1 MTHYGVRRLVVINS
15 GNYAFANVDLSKP
28 IHLAAP
34 NNRGKST
41 LVNALQFLY
50 VDDFNKM
57 RFPKRSHDDTALHY
71 FGQERSYLVF
81 ECLTPSGIQCMVVSG
96 LSRLGGGRFERYIYD
111 HEFREDDY
119 FDNDEV
125 RSFDAVRTI
134 LADRHLTQVK
144 PSELW
149 KVLGSALTTDDRAT
163 GARLNILPI
172 RRHDEYT
179 VFRNVFVQLLSLV
192 NVNARDLRRLIID
205 AHAREISDKRID
217 VAAEYKDDFLRAER
231 SEHRLNFINEVATN
245 IDAGKDLCDEIGA
258 LTQKLGKAM
267 PIAWNDAGRCEA
279 FIADENKRLCE
290 QLADARRENLRLR
303 EAKDQL
309 LIAKGEVGGRLKAVE
324 KKWSDLL
331 ALHEKWSAMSGEFI
345 TVMIE
350 NARQVMVEISDHE
363 RVLDQAAKFQ
373 TSTLQRQVDELK
385 NKIHTETNAL
395 AHWDRTTVAELRR
408 LKLSNAELDSA
419 FRIANPALLSL
430 IIGDSLTIKES
441 TAVVEHIRL
450 VARRVK
456 EGVYS
461 DDAVEVKTA
470 DLSGPISQLA
480 SDPEEL
486 RRQIEL
492 NTADLE
498 QAEFRLAACKDAEKV
513 RVRLASLQEDY
524 KKRQREIEEHER
536 YASAWSSHAALEATV
551 ASVKEEAANILTD
564 ICNLESQIASHDETV
579 VRTEEEI
586 ASLKGLKNTLSDAV
600 RNLHDELR
608 RQHLD
613 TLLPAFCEVQ
623 NDESTRP
630 QSLAAFVSAIETKLV
645 GLANDTRRIAE
656 CNGKLKQVQDRIA
669 KTSCAHEGQV
679 CYFSDTEE
687 DWRMLTEARE
697 SLPQL
702 EETAKAHWDSL
713 VTTLGARLNLI
724 VTAVRT
730 IRTAVERINRGLKT
744 YQVSNLI
751 AVAIS
756 VEEAHD
762 TFPAI
767 EALSRADSLFHD
779 PGQVEHAKKKLRGMI
794 NSNEI
799 IELETLFELRID
811 IQEMDGRKH
820 QAKSLDEI
828 GSTGTGMTAKAMIF
842 IHLIRAIADNEKYR
856 LHFYIDGLGD
866 LDDPNL
872 SATAKM
878 AVSKGIIPITADP
891 RLHVE
896 ALAHPEVTVYSLGQN
911 REGRF
916 FIDQHRTYHARI
928 SNPAATTSNK

>member
-1 MTHYGVRRLVVINS
+1 
-15 GNYAFANVDLSKP
+15 
-28 IHLAAP
+28 
-34 NNRGKST
+34 
-41 LVNALQFLY
+41 
-50 VDDFNKM
+50 M

-81 ECLTPSGIQCMVVSG
+81 ECLTPSGIQCMVVCG
-96 LSRLGGGRFERYIYD
+96 LSRLGGGRFERYVYD

-125 RSFDAVRTI
+125 RSFDKVRTI

-149 KVLGSALTTDDRAT
+149 KVLGSALTAEDRTA

-179 VFRNVFVQLLSLV
+179 VFRNVFVQLLSLA
-192 NVNARDLRRLIID
+192 NANARELRRLIID

-217 VAAEYKDDFLRAER
+217 VAAEYKDDFHRAER
-231 SEHRLNFINEVATN
+231 SEHRLNFINEVAAN
-245 IDAGKDLCDEIGA
+245 IDTGKELRDEIGA
-258 LTQKLGKAM
+258 LTQKLDMAM

-279 FIADENKRLCE
+279 FIADEDERLCG
-290 QLADARRENLRLR
+290 QLAEARGENLRLR
-303 EAKDQL
+303 EEKDQRL
-309 LIAKGEVGGRLKAVE
+309 TAKGEVGARLKAVE
-324 KKWSDLL
+324 KEWSDLL
-331 ALHEKWSAMSGEFI
+331 ALHEKWSAMSDEFI
-345 TVMIE
+345 TLMIE
-350 NARQVMVEISDHE
+350 NARQVMVEISYHE
-363 RVLDQAAKFQ
+363 RVLAQGAKFNAG
-373 TSTLQRQVDELK
+373 TLQRQVAELK
-385 NKIHTETNAL
+385 NKIQTETIAL
-395 AHWDRTTVAELRR
+395 SHWDRTAVAELRR
-408 LKLSNAELDSA
+408 LKLSDAELGSA
-419 FRIANPALLSL
+419 FRIANPALLNL
-430 IIGDSLTIKES
+430 IIGESLTIKEP
-441 TAVVEHIRL
+441 TAVIERIRL
-450 VARRVK
+450 LATRVK
-456 EGVYS
+456 GGVFS

-498 QAEFRLAACKDAEKV
+498 LSEFRLAACKDAEKV
-513 RVRLASLQEDY
+513 QGKLESLQEDY
-524 KKRQREIEEHER
+524 KKRQREIEQHER
-536 YASAWSSHAALEATV
+536 YASDWSCHASLEATV
-551 ASVKEEAANILTD
+551 ASVKAEAANIQTD
-564 ICNLESQIASHDETV
+564 ISNLESQLASHSETV

-586 ASLKGLKNTLSDAV
+586 AFLKGLKNKLSDAV
-600 RNLHDELR
+600 RSLQDELR

-613 TLLPAFCEVQ
+613 TLLPAFCETQ
-623 NDESTRP
+623 NDESARP
-630 QSLAAFVSAIETKLV
+630 RSLAAFVSAIETKLV
-645 GLANDTRRIAE
+645 GLAKDTRRIAE
-656 CNGKLKQVQDRIA
+656 CNGKLKQVQEGIA
-669 KTSCAHEGQV
+669 KTSRKHEGQV

-702 EETAKAHWDSL
+702 EETTKTHWDSL
-713 VTTLGARLNLI
+713 FTTLGARLNLI

-744 YQVSNLI
+744 YQVSNLL

-767 EALSRADSLFHD
+767 EALSRADGLFHD
-779 PGQVEHAKKKLRGMI
+779 PGLVEHAKKKLRGMI

-799 IELETLFELRID
+799 IELETLFDLRIE

-856 LHFYIDGLGD
+856 LHFYIDGLGE

-911 REGRF
+911 PEGRY
-916 FIDQHRTYHARI
+916 FIDQHRTYHART
-928 SNPAATTSNK
+928 SDPTATSSNK